1 MVRPVNVTAPFTRL
15 SGVALTVDVGA
26 GAIAIEIESLD
37 ATALPPVSIK
47 RICGGDV
54 NATPLVGV
62 VVEPATSTRALAA
75 PAERVIDELVTADVA
90 SVTPPPEKVK
100 VRV

>member
-1 MVRPVNVTAPFTRL
+1 
-15 SGVALTVDVGA
+15 
-26 GAIAIEIESLD
+26 
-37 ATALPPVSIK
+37 
-47 RICGGDV
+47 
-54 NATPLVGV
+54 
-62 VVEPATSTRALAA
+62 LAA